1 MLSGIKR
8 LIGLVRVEE
17 VKGSIIIDGI
27 PGWEILNDIQ
37 RFWSTSRISMNMFTS
52 ATRSKVVFHQF
63 FAVDVLYMFEQLYE
77 DRKTRTSRRAIGK
90 IIEEL
95 KEKTWLKGIMEPP
108 TQSILDYSKLD
119 EIGFPLLPHQKDFL
133 NTYDRIRQQYQLKGM
148 LLAAPPG
155 SGKACRADTRV
166 KIPGGWRRIDKLKIG
181 DQVIS
186 VDGTATAVTGV
197 YPQGKLQLYRVTF
210 WDGRV
215 ADVCADHLWWSNR
228 RNGGNRDEW
237 KVRNTK
243 ELMSLLGKDN
253 DDMLYVPLA
262 RSEIGPDQDLPLDP
276 YLMGVLLGD
285 GSMRTC
291 TMLSTPDEFIRSEV
305 QRLLPNGHS
314 LEHRDSVDYQV
325 VAERIANQ
333 PRTNQVTNAI
343 RDMNLFGSYSF
354 EKFIPPEYLDGSHEQ
369 RLALLQGLMDT
380 DGTVG
385 KAGGVTYS
393 TSSPEL
399 AANVQKLVWSL
410 GGICRIGTKLPH
422 YTHNGERRQGRLNY
436 VLSIRMKCPADCFR
450 LPRKKEL
457 AKEENQYSK
466 GLKLRIRSIEPID
479 VDEAVCISVEHPSKL
494 FVIDD
499 YVVTHNT
506 VTDLALAVC
515 LKVKVGIII
524 APKNSIERVWEAT
537 IKYNMPKSPSYWIS
551 NMPGQAAPVGRR
563 FYVFHYEALDR
574 ALDLAKRLKEK
585 GDDVFIALDES
596 HNFNEINSQ
605 RTQNFIELCKLTQ
618 STNIL
623 WASGT
628 PIKAMGYEC
637 IPLLRTICGD
647 FPAHVEERFKKIYGR
662 DAKRALDILQNRIG
676 LLTFKV
682 PKQQVVDGTPTVK
695 EVNIKTPNAKDF
707 TLERVREDM
716 TKFIEQRLE
725 FYRKG
730 MKDYERLFDDCLK
743 LHEKSIR
750 NSQDERDFQLY
761 KKYVEMIRKFY
772 DPKEMKVEVMFCNS
786 YELRKIIPS
795 LPDQLKKE
803 FKSVRSI
810 IKYVNLKVMGEALG
824 GILGKARSRCH
835 LEMVD
840 YVPFQEIIDNS
851 VKKTVIFTSYVE
863 VVQKTE
869 KVLKELGY
877 KPVLVYGDTNKNL
890 AAIIRQ
896 FETDEDTN
904 PLIAT
909 FPSLST
915 AVPLI
920 MANTLIML
928 NSPFRDHERDQT
940 ISRCNRLGQDEQV
953 YVFDCFLDTQGDP
966 NISTRSKDILEWSRE
981 QVSAIMGIDTPTD
994 LETSLES
1001 MMHSSVPL
1009 ERSAAVFLEHIRQ
1022 SYPVG
1027 MTQ

>member
-17 VKGSIIIDGI
+17 VKGSIVIEGI
-27 PGWEILNDIQ
+27 PGWDILNDIQ
-37 RFWSTSRISMNMFTS
+37 RYWSTSRISMNMFTS
-52 ATRSKVVFHQF
+52 ATRSKLVFHGF
-63 FAVDVLYMFEQLYE
+63 FAVDVLYMFEQLYQ

-108 TQSILDYSKLD
+108 TKSILDYSKLD
-119 EIGFPLLPHQKDFL
+119 EIGFPLLPHQKEFL
-133 NTYDRIRQQYQLKGM
+133 SIYDITRQQYQLKGM

-155 SGKACRADTRV
+155 SGK
-166 KIPGGWRRIDKLKIG
+166 
-181 DQVIS
+181 
-186 VDGTATAVTGV
+186 
-197 YPQGKLQLYRVTF
+197 
-210 WDGRV
+210 
-215 ADVCADHLWWSNR
+215 
-228 RNGGNRDEW
+228 
-237 KVRNTK
+237 
-243 ELMSLLGKDN
+243 
-253 DDMLYVPLA
+253 
-262 RSEIGPDQDLPLDP
+262 
-276 YLMGVLLGD
+276 
-285 GSMRTC
+285 
-291 TMLSTPDEFIRSEV
+291 
-305 QRLLPNGHS
+305 
-314 LEHRDSVDYQV
+314 
-325 VAERIANQ
+325 
-333 PRTNQVTNAI
+333 
-343 RDMNLFGSYSF
+343 
-354 EKFIPPEYLDGSHEQ
+354 
-369 RLALLQGLMDT
+369 
-380 DGTVG
+380 
-385 KAGGVTYS
+385 
-393 TSSPEL
+393 
-399 AANVQKLVWSL
+399 
-410 GGICRIGTKLPH
+410 
-422 YTHNGERRQGRLNY
+422 
-436 VLSIRMKCPADCFR
+436 
-450 LPRKKEL
+450 
-457 AKEENQYSK
+457 
-466 GLKLRIRSIEPID
+466 
-479 VDEAVCISVEHPSKL
+479 
-494 FVIDD
+494 
-499 YVVTHNT
+499 T

-515 LKVKVGIII
+515 LKAKVGIIV

-537 IKYNMPKSPSYWIS
+537 IKYNMPKQPSYWIS
-551 NMPGQAAPVGRR
+551 NIPGQSAPLGRR

-596 HNFNEINSQ
+596 HNFNEINSN
-605 RTQNFIELCKLTQ
+605 RTKSFIELCKTTQ
-618 STNIL
+618 SKNIL

-682 PKQQVVDGTPTVK
+682 PKQQVVDGVPEVK
-695 EVNIKTPNAKDF
+695 EVNIKTPNAKEF
-707 TLERVREDM
+707 TLERVREEM

-725 FYRKG
+725 FYSKH
-730 MKDYERLFDDCLK
+730 MKEYEKLYNDCLD
-743 LHEKSIR
+743 LHQKAVKG
-750 NSQDERDFQLY
+750 SQDERDFGLY
-761 KKYVEMIRKFY
+761 KQYVAMIRRGY
-772 DPKEMKVEVMFCNS
+772 DPKEMKAEVMFCNS
-786 YELRKIIPS
+786 YELRKIIPT
-795 LPDQLKKE
+795 LPDQLRKE
-803 FKSVRSI
+803 FKNVRSI

-824 GILGKARSRCH
+824 GILGKSRSRCH

-869 KVLKELGY
+869 KVLQDMGY

-953 YVFDCFLDTQGDP
+953 YVFDCFLDTAGDP

-981 QVSAIMGIDTPTD
+981 QVSAIMGIAAPAD
-994 LETSLES
+994 LEASLEG
-1001 MMHSSVPL
+1001 MMNSDVPL

-1022 SYPVG
+1022 SYPMEMV
-1027 MTQ
+1027 Q

>member
-155 SGKACRADTRV
+155 SGKT
-166 KIPGGWRRIDKLKIG
+166 I
-181 DQVIS
+181 
-186 VDGTATAVTGV
+186 
-197 YPQGKLQLYRVTF
+197 
-210 WDGRV
+210 
-215 ADVCADHLWWSNR
+215 
-228 RNGGNRDEW
+228 
-237 KVRNTK
+237 
-243 ELMSLLGKDN
+243 
-253 DDMLYVPLA
+253 
-262 RSEIGPDQDLPLDP
+262 
-276 YLMGVLLGD
+276 
-285 GSMRTC
+285 
-291 TMLSTPDEFIRSEV
+291 
-305 QRLLPNGHS
+305 
-314 LEHRDSVDYQV
+314 
-325 VAERIANQ
+325 
-333 PRTNQVTNAI
+333 
-343 RDMNLFGSYSF
+343 
-354 EKFIPPEYLDGSHEQ
+354 
-369 RLALLQGLMDT
+369 
-380 DGTVG
+380 
-385 KAGGVTYS
+385 
-393 TSSPEL
+393 
-399 AANVQKLVWSL
+399 
-410 GGICRIGTKLPH
+410 
-422 YTHNGERRQGRLNY
+422 
-436 VLSIRMKCPADCFR
+436 
-450 LPRKKEL
+450 
-457 AKEENQYSK
+457 
-466 GLKLRIRSIEPID
+466 
-479 VDEAVCISVEHPSKL
+479 
-494 FVIDD
+494 
-499 YVVTHNT
+499 
-506 VTDLALAVC
+506 TDLALAVC

-863 VVQKTE
+863 VVLKTE

-953 YVFDCFLDTQGDP
+953 YVFDCFLDTLGDP

-981 QVSAIMGIDTPTD
+981 QVEAILGVSAPVD
-994 LETSLES
+994 LEATMEAMYLSD
-1001 MMHSSVPL
+1001 VPL
-1009 ERSAAVFLEHIRQ
+1009 DVSAEKFIGEVRRL
-1022 SYPVG
+1022 YPV
-1027 MTQ
+1027 QQFVQ